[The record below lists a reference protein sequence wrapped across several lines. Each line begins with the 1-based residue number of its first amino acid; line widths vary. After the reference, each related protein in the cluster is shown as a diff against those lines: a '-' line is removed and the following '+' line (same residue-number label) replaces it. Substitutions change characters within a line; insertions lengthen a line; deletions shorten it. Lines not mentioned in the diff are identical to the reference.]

1 MDRRTT
7 RRAVMAA
14 IVLAAAGAAAWWWT
28 RPSDARRIERH
39 LLDLCRLA
47 EKNGDEPLMEAAR
60 RADRIANLMT
70 EDVTLVSA
78 QPWAVSLSSRAEVR
92 RAVLEAR
99 AMLQRLD
106 VSLDDLH
113 TEVAADRQTAEQRC
127 TVRVR
132 VDGGGWSDAQAR
144 EMAIRWRREPDGWR
158 VASIEIVEVIRP
170 LPAPNRAQ

>member
-7 RRAVMAA
+7 RRALMAT
-14 IVLAAAGAAAWWWT
+14 ILLAAAVAAAWWWS

-39 LLDLCRLA
+39 LVDLCRLA

-70 EDVTLVSA
+70 DDVTLMSA

-99 AMLQRLD
+99 ATLQRLA
-106 VSLDDLH
+106 VSLDDVR
-113 TEVAADRQTAEQRC
+113 TEVAADRRFAEQRC

-132 VDGGGWSDAQAR
+132 ADGGGWSDAQAR
-144 EMAIRWRREPDGWR
+144 EIALRWRRDPDGWR
-158 VASIEIVEVIRP
+158 VASVEIVEVIRP
-170 LPAPNRAQ
+170 LPPANRGP

>member
-1 MDRRTT
+1 MDWWTT
-7 RRAVMAA
+7 RRALIAG
-14 IVLAAAGAAAWWWT
+14 IVLAVVGTVVGWWIGA
-28 RPSDARRIERH
+28 SDVQTIERR

-47 EKNGDEPLMEAAR
+47 EKRGDESLVEAAR

-70 EDVTLVSA
+70 GDIVLISA

-106 VSLDDLH
+106 MSVDDVH
-113 TEVAADRQTAEQRC
+113 TEVTPDRRTAEQRC

-132 VDGGGWSDAQAR
+132 VDGGGWSDAQTR
-144 EMAIRWRREPDGWR
+144 EIALRWRRDPDGWR
-158 VASIEIVEVIRP
+158 LASVEIVEVIRP
-170 LPAPNRAQ
+170 LPVPNRAG